1 LLSLFVNA
9 FLNLTSVHASGLNFE
24 VNALLELQNSAPE
37 LEVPANYDQG
47 VALSNQVSNLKK
59 TFYLFYRRP
68 LLKILTETVTVER

>member
-1 LLSLFVNA
+1 
-9 FLNLTSVHASGLNFE
+9 VHASGLNFE

-59 TFYLFYRRP
+59 TFYCFTIDHY
-68 LLKILTETVTVER
+68 LKY